1 MHSDKIR
8 NLSSYEYYFQNIEE
22 DIENDDEN
30 DLDYLENL
38 HFNLVQQL
46 ENVFAEYEIDYV
58 LKNPTI
64 NKKSKINKEETINKE
79 QIINKEEIINN
90 ELAITKDTS
99 TFIKTPEWL
108 KKKKCSINQQNKDN
122 KCFQYS
128 VTLSFHH
135 QQITGR
141 NLFRISK
148 IKPYINI
155 VN

>member
-108 KKKKCSINQQNKDN
+108 KKKNVLSINKT
-122 KCFQYS
+122 K
-128 VTLSFHH
+128 
-135 QQITGR
+135 I
-141 NLFRISK
+141 ISAF
-148 IKPYINI
+148 NI
-155 VN
+155 Q